1 MSRVVR
7 IVCDCCGKEIPE
19 ASSVALQGQLVSFK
33 HYELNAGKPENGI
46 GAKRNLLFGRDGAEG
61 TASQMVDFCQEC
73 WETIEPKLQSVFEES
88 IK

>member
-19 ASSVALQGQLVSFK
+19 ASSVALQGQLASFK

-46 GAKRNLLFGRDGAEG
+46 
-61 TASQMVDFCQEC
+61 
-73 WETIEPKLQSVFEES
+73 EPKLQSVFEES